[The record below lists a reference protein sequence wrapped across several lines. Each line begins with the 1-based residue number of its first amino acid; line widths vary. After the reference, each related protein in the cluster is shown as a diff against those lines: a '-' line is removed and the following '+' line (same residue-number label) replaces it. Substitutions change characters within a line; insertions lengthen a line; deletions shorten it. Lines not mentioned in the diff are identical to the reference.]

1 MLNRRKF
8 LGVATSAAMSLVA
21 PLSAATAKSPATTG
35 RIAVTGGDVVWR
47 RLAKGRKTPILLL
60 HGGPGVPG
68 DYLDPL
74 GGLHD
79 DRSIFTYDQLGC
91 GRSDHPNDVKL
102 WTIGRFV
109 DELEKVR
116 SGLGLD
122 RVHVYA
128 QSWGTMLAAEYLFTR
143 HPEGI
148 TSIVFASP
156 CFSSGRFTRDAE
168 RLVKTLSSASQDAV
182 ANAAR
187 TGKYDTPEYKAAVDE
202 FYGKYLCR
210 KGKGNPYFE
219 RSLGGLSEQ
228 VYGTMWGPSEFSVQ
242 GNLKDF
248 DRVADLPSIKV
259 PTLLLC
265 GEFDECTPETTR
277 DYASMVPRS
286 EFAEIKGSAHLT
298 TIDAPSTTLKVV
310 RRFLARSDS
319 A

>member
-1 MLNRRKF
+1 MLNRREF
-8 LGVATSAAMSLVA
+8 LGVATSAAVGLVA
-21 PLSAATAKSPATTG
+21 PLSAATAKPSASTG

-47 RLAKGRKTPILLL
+47 RLAKGRKTPMLLL

-74 GGLHD
+74 GGLDD

-91 GRSDHPNDVKL
+91 GRSDHPDDVKL

-109 DELEKVR
+109 DELDKVR

-122 RVHVYA
+122 RVHLYA
-128 QSWGTMLAAEYLFTR
+128 QSWGTMLVAEYLFTR
-143 HPEGI
+143 HPDGI

-156 CFSSGRFTRDAE
+156 CFSSSRFTRDAE
-168 RLVKTLSSASQDAV
+168 RLVETLSRASQDAV
-182 ANAAR
+182 ADANR
-187 TGKYDTPEYKAAVDE
+187 TGRYDTDPYKAAVDE

-210 KGKGNPYFE
+210 RGKGNPYFE

-228 VYGTMWGPSEFSVQ
+228 VYGTMWGPSEFSVL

-248 DRVADLPSIKV
+248 DRVTDLPSIKI

-265 GEFDECTPETTR
+265 GEFDECTPVTTR
-277 DYASMVPRS
+277 DYASMVSRS

-298 TIDAPSTTLKVV
+298 TIDAPAATLKAV
-310 RRFLARSDS
+310 RRFLARVES